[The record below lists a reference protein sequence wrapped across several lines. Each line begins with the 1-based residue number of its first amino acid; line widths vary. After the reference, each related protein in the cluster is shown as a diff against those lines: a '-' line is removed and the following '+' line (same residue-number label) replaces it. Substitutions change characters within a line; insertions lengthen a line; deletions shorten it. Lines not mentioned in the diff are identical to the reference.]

1 MRAAV
6 TLRER
11 LEQLVRTAPRGTLI
25 PVEGLAELIQ
35 TAAEEETDLDVE
47 DIGRLAATSF
57 GRTTSYTA
65 GAVRKWIRS
74 GLKGVLLP
82 AYPAGTG
89 YRVRRH
95 DFDQFVADVRSQ
107 RANRP
112 PRAEHVA
119 AGTLPHSDDL
129 ESEIRAGQQAYAASG
144 GR

>member
-1 MRAAV
+1 MGAAV

-35 TAAEEETDLDVE
+35 AAAEEETDLDVE

-57 GRTTSYTA
+57 GRTTAYTA

-74 GLKGVLLP
+74 GLKGVRLR

-89 YRVRRH
+89 YRVRRP

-107 RANRP
+107 KANRP
-112 PRAEHVA
+112 PRVEHVA
-119 AGTLPHSDDL
+119 AGTPPEGDDL
-129 ESEIRAGQQAYAASG
+129 EAEMRAGQRAYAAIV
-144 GR
+144 R